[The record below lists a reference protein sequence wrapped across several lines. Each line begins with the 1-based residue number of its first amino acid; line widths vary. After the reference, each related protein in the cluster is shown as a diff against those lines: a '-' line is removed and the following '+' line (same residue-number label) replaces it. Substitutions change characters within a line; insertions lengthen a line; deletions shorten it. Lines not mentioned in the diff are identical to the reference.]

1 LSRNSL
7 IAVIFFIA
15 AVAGIAIWQLSPA
28 PQSGPVTGGG
38 TTTAGGQTGQTGAN
52 GQTQPEVMDLRVA
65 GGQWRLNCPETGGA
79 AAPAPDADDAA
90 DEDAASTA
98 AGGNTSEPK
107 RCRIGYRITTA
118 EAEPKFL
125 AAALFVY
132 AGAEQKPVLILTF
145 RPQAKLDQDVFLR
158 VDNQQPTKLPRGR
171 CNDKYCAVE
180 VQLTADG
187 VNMLKQGNTMYISW
201 VNGQGQRVRAPV
213 ALATFAP
220 RLEELARAGQ

>member
-1 LSRNSL
+1 MSRNSL

-28 PQSGPVTGGG
+28 PQPGPAAGGG
-38 TTTAGGQTGQTGAN
+38 TTATGGQTGQTGPTD
-52 GQTQPEVMDLRVA
+52 QTQPEVVDLRVA
-65 GGQWRLNCPETGGA
+65 GGQWRLNCPEADGTTT
-79 AAPAPDADDAA
+79 APADADDAA
-90 DEDAASTA
+90 DNDAATTA
-98 AGGNTSEPK
+98 AGGNASEPK

-132 AGAEQKPVLILTF
+132 AGAERKPVLILTF
-145 RPQAKLDQDVFLR
+145 RPQAKIDQDVFLR

-171 CNDKYCAVE
+171 CSEQYCAVE

-201 VNGQGQRVRAPV
+201 VNAQGQRVRAPV
-213 ALATFAP
+213 ALASFGP